1 MSAQQVL
8 RFLHL
13 GALAHVAG
21 SPSTTL
27 FMDYSKVPLM
37 LEAQQAALAS
47 SEASGGQGNAADGQ
61 SVAAAVNINVD
72 A

>member
-1 MSAQQVL
+1 MSAKQVL

-13 GALAHVAG
+13 GALANVAG

-27 FMDYSKVPLM
+27 FMDYAKVPLM

-47 SEASGGQGNAADGQ
+47 SEASGGEGGPAGDQK
-61 SVAAAVNINVD
+61 VAAAVNVNVN